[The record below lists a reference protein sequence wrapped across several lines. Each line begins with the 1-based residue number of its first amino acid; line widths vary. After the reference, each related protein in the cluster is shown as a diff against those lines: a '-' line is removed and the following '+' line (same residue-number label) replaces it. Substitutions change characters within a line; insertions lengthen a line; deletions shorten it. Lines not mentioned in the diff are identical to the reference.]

1 MASYGPFQHPS
12 SMSCQSAQRVP
23 GSHPARDSQNTHRSG
38 AMLHAQCW
46 QNRDSTLH
54 SLPPRSMQ
62 SYPESRVI
70 ESSRSEAT
78 NHCPPFLL
86 TLVAVRSDWDHHKS
100 EANGFWRI
108 PGRLSA
114 SPNWL
119 ELIERRPIIR
129 PSKGFA
135 LVARVPPRHTTLFD
149 VVRKFFAQHF
159 HVPGHVDS
167 SVLLSGP
174 STMEILTVLW
184 CNQSPH
190 HVLHRPTW
198 NLELRSA
205 RLSFWLIGGSRRA
218 WHAMGLRHFKTVRRQ
233 RIVPFP

>member
-1 MASYGPFQHPS
+1 MARS
-12 SMSCQSAQRVP
+12 STR
-23 GSHPARDSQNTHRSG
+23 PACRANQRSG
-38 AMLHAQCW
+38 FQAAIQRGIPKTHTDRAQCCMR
-46 QNRDSTLH
+46 NAGRTETARCTLC
-54 SLPPRSMQ
+54 PPRSMQ

-129 PSKGFA
+129 PSKGFV